1 MELFD
6 FLKNVSNEVY
16 VFIIS
21 MLPIVEL
28 RAAIPVGA
36 ALGMNVFE
44 CYALAVIGNLLP
56 VPFIL
61 VFIKKIIE
69 WMSASKIKL
78 FKKTA
83 VWLIKKA
90 EKRSGKMNN
99 ASLWGLFAFVA
110 IPLPGT
116 GAWTGALIA
125 SLMGMRFKKSFLSIV
140 GGVFVAG
147 IIMALGSYGFVSFF
161 KIFA

>member
-1 MELFD
+1 MQSLSVHSEHFKD
-6 FLKNVSNEVY
+6 TFV
-16 VFIIS
+16 IS
-21 MLPIVEL
+21 
-28 RAAIPVGA
+28 
-36 ALGMNVFE
+36 
-44 CYALAVIGNLLP
+44 
-56 VPFIL
+56 
-61 VFIKKIIE
+61 
-69 WMSASKIKL
+69 
-78 FKKTA
+78 
-83 VWLIKKA
+83 
-90 EKRSGKMNN
+90 EKRSGKMNS

-125 SLMGMRFKKSFLSIV
+125 SLMGMRFKKSFFSIV